1 MTYYYKYLKYKNK
14 YLQYAKQL
22 GGTKTELDLFLQN
35 ETNTANKFSL
45 LAPNVTRLKELL
57 DHTDLRKLNF
67 IAAYII
73 DNPTEVLSR
82 ILIYNCFPKTDLIH
96 DCSYF
101 SYGLLEI
108 SIIYE
113 PAFLLG
119 KNKICLDQINKCLD
133 EIIIKDNFILPIQC
147 CRKNLE
153 KDDCHYFLTLIIKK
167 DSDIRVIII
176 DPYLKIENKID
187 FQIGDDV
194 LFDLLKNNINFLK
207 KNAPNVQYIN
217 SNRQIVK
224 MPQAITN
231 DLSCQIWSLMYQYIY
246 LCSDM
251 EPTNTELDKYLNINP
266 FYHMMMF
273 LTNIYDFYKYKFR
286 IIDKRKDISDRYFG
300 KANKHLSN
308 ENNFKYFD
316 MRKQFLHLIENCSAD
331 IRDHYMHILI
341 SNGQSHL
348 TNHILCH
355 PHANIMIINNY
366 SEIKLLEYFD
376 KYLNI
381 INNLNNYIIKYGNI
395 SIFKEQIK
403 SDIVKCIQLR
413 QQKAPDLFKDLYE
426 RELKIY
432 TEVINILQR
441 YQ

>member
-22 GGTKTELDLFLQN
+22 GGAKTEFDLFLQD

-101 SYGLLEI
+101 SYCLLEI

-176 DPYLKIENKID
+176 DTYLTTKTKLDYETTD
-187 FQIGDDV
+187 EV
-194 LFDLLKNNINFLK
+194 LFNLLKDNINFLK

-217 SNRQIVK
+217 SNRPIIN

-266 FYHMMMF
+266 FYHMMIF

-286 IIDKRKDISDRYFG
+286 IIDKRKDISDIYFG
-300 KANKHLSN
+300 KDNKHLSN

-348 TNHILCH
+348 TNHILRH
-355 PHANIMIINNY
+355 PRANIINEY
-366 SEIKLLEYFD
+366 SEIKLSEYFA

-381 INNLNNYIIKYGNI
+381 IYNLNNYIRKYGNI
-395 SIFKEQIK
+395 SIFKKQIK
-403 SDIVKCIQLR
+403 SYIDECIQVR
-413 QQKAPDLFKDLYE
+413 QRKAPDHFKDLYE
-426 RELKIY
+426 RQLKIY